1 MRDSMT
7 AFRIVIAL
15 LLPVLACSSV
25 PGLAG
30 ATPTIWVSQ
39 PWISVPGP
47 TEAAAT
53 SAGPI
58 PNATFPVPIP
68 TGVNPLEV
76 GILKCQNNP
85 SAGIVPAQT
94 PIVLVWGWSTDNET
108 KRDEF
113 ISVSSF
119 VLAVDDQPQD
129 MSSAQR
135 ILEST
140 STVRWKLAIGRL
152 PPGTHQIK
160 LSTILARGFT
170 ESGGTFPAGHQ
181 PDEICQLVVQP

>member
-47 TEAAAT
+47 TEATAT

-135 ILEST
+135 IL
-140 STVRWKLAIGRL
+140 
-152 PPGTHQIK
+152 
-160 LSTILARGFT
+160 
-170 ESGGTFPAGHQ
+170 
-181 PDEICQLVVQP
+181 